1 MPQAAQDRPTKPL
14 LQAQAAAGLGPTRQS
29 CWPCRAP
36 LGGLAP
42 RGPLGKAAALCR
54 KALQPAGSAGPERPR
69 RPVRTTPGPRVL
81 NGRRVT
87 DAEATAAPPT
97 SSGVTR
103 PRPPKDR
110 PRPWK
115 LSPGRDAE
123 RAVQGSSSAH
133 PSALRVHP
141 HAKCHVRANE
151 TVCLGGAPTS
161 RPPEPPGAGAFSGRE
176 PGERGLVPAA
186 VPARNRGWEKHTA
199 VSVDGGAPLGRGW
212 AHRVL
217 AGPRSCPRKLRAPG
231 SAGADLTRIRLSSG
245 F

>member
-29 CWPCRAP
+29 RWPCRAP

-69 RPVRTTPGPRVL
+69 RPVRTTPSPRVR

-97 SSGVTR
+97 SSGVTY
-103 PRPPKDR
+103 PPPKDR

-115 LSPGRDAE
+115 LSPGWDAE

-151 TVCLGGAPTS
+151 TVCLGGAPTP
-161 RPPEPPGAGAFSGRE
+161 RPPEQAPSAGG
-176 PGERGLVPAA
+176 
-186 VPARNRGWEKHTA
+186 NRRTW
-199 VSVDGGAPLGRGW
+199 P
-212 AHRVL
+212 
-217 AGPRSCPRKLRAPG
+217 GPRSRPSPRSRVGEAHG
-231 SAGADLTRIRLSSG
+231 GER
-245 F
+245 